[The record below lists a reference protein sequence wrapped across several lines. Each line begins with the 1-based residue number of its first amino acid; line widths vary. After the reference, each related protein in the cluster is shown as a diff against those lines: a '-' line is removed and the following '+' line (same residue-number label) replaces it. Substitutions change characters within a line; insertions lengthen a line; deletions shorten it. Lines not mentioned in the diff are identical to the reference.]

1 MITDKTPPIKNN
13 DDKETSAYRSYQ
25 RRELQKSAITMN
37 NCTNAL
43 TKFSS
48 TIELLTSNKINK
60 SNAFENRLIDI
71 VSIIFQE
78 LARNPLEHESVW
90 QKYSAGIDS
99 CGKIWGLCVD
109 FVHTETI
116 KVLGGLS
123 RTGNIDQDEEKEEQ
137 KQAKRKKPV
146 SGGPTLEKDIKN
158 ITTDKFERFEHYDS
172 YFKLFSSKFDA
183 STSSGLLINQLPLNA
198 NINIPMGEESALG
211 EDFILENP
219 RINIGG
225 FENLSLEILSQE
237 NICEG
242 LNKFENKKSQVLPYL
257 QIMED
262 REDLFTGIESEETG
276 MEEQSDDEM
285 LEEKNLLNNDES
297 YDEDIRETNAVSG
310 TLQDRITNFAEGNDY
325 TYFNKPQVS
334 YWGGFEYMKNMFPV
348 NVKKNTEKKQR
359 KVKEVQDLILN
370 ADAEIDFKGLVKS
383 SRKNTQ
389 NGYACPEKKW
399 KEDNIRVPF
408 DYGFTLSRLTQLFS
422 RPRTMVKAIKQQNC
436 QENRVIVEDD
446 NESQS
451 EDPEKVFFAE
461 NIDGYLTVNKEENA
475 MKYSVTSKTV
485 DIKKLK
491 HTIKENLNTFSI
503 ESQDSSNPTFFS
515 VINSLPSL
523 VPQDE
528 LSQLS
533 IHSCFI
539 TILHLAN
546 EHNYILEKT
555 GACDFLI
562 KHKFHDN

>member
-1 MITDKTPPIKNN
+1 MSTDRTPQVKNN
-13 DDKETSAYRSYQ
+13 EDKETSAYRSYQ
-25 RRELQKSAITMN
+25 RRELQKSAISQN

-43 TKFSS
+43 SKFSS

-60 SNAFENRLIDI
+60 SNAFENRLIDT

-78 LARNPLEHESVW
+78 LARNPLEHDSVW

-123 RTGNIDQDEEKEEQ
+123 RTGNIDLEEEKDEQ
-137 KQAKRKKPV
+137 KQVKRKKPV
-146 SGGPTLEKDIKN
+146 SGGSTLEKDIKN

-198 NINIPMGEESALG
+198 DLNIPMGEESALG
-211 EDFILENP
+211 EDYALEDY

-225 FENLSLEILSQE
+225 FENLTLESLIQE
-237 NICEG
+237 EICED
-242 LNKFENKKSQVLPYL
+242 LNKFINKKSQALPYL

-262 REDLFTGIESEETG
+262 REELFTGIESEETG
-276 MEEQSDDEM
+276 MEEQSDEDIF
-285 LEEKNLLNNDES
+285 EEKKSLSNDES
-297 YDEDIRETNAVSG
+297 FDEDIREMNAVSD
-310 TLQDRITNFAEGNDY
+310 TLQDRINHFAEVNDY
-325 TYFNKPQVS
+325 TYFNKPQVA
-334 YWGGFEYMKNMFPV
+334 YWGGFEYMKNMFPTSA
-348 NVKKNTEKKQR
+348 KKNTEKKQR
-359 KVKEVQDLILN
+359 KPKEVKDLILS
-370 ADAEIDFKGLVKS
+370 ADIEIDFKGLAKS
-383 SRKNTQ
+383 TRKNTQ

-422 RPRTMVKAIKQQNC
+422 RPRTMVKSVKQQNSH
-436 QENRVIVEDD
+436 ENRVIIEEN
-446 NESQS
+446 NESES
-451 EDPEKVFFAE
+451 ENPEKIFFAE
-461 NIDGYLTVNKEENA
+461 NIDGYMTANKEDA
-475 MKYSVTSKTV
+475 TMKYSVTSKTV

-491 HTIKENLNTFSI
+491 CTIKENLEKCSI
-503 ESQDSSNPTFFS
+503 ESQGSTPSFFS

-533 IHSCFI
+533 VHSCFI
-539 TILHLAN
+539 TLLHLAN

-555 GACDFLI
+555 GECDFLI
-562 KHKFHDN
+562 KQASPDN